1 MTRIRRLVFPS
12 SIKEIKYYAFFDCV
26 NLQYVDLRAAR
37 KIKRLNINFHGATN
51 LETLLL
57 GDSLEAIEKIYL
69 ESEKLEEFVV
79 PSSVKHIED
88 SAFACCH

>member
-1 MTRIRRLVFPS
+1 MTKIRRLVFPS
-12 SIKEIKYYAFFDCV
+12 SIEDIGHYASFDCV

-37 KIKRLNINFHGATN
+37 KIKRLNMNFHGATN

-69 ESEKLEEFVV
+69 ESEQLEE
-79 PSSVKHIED
+79 
-88 SAFACCH
+88 